1 MTFPLLPD
9 TSHAMSRQVPTV
21 IEVSADP
28 LVASGR
34 IRSDLTERG
43 GYKRLSV
50 SETRRLVSLAVVGVL
65 VAIALSSCGVQN
77 MARES
82 DASVSLASWGAAG
95 PVHGKAW
102 WYTFATVVVRGSPL
116 QIRDVSFLEYGGARV
131 IEVDA
136 FDIDHFPSLLTATN
150 SPALPKFL
158 LESKH
163 FAAVGATLDA
173 ETPYAL
179 MAEITLDPNS
189 PFGGITGVRFTFAG
203 HAIVGGRFPA
213 AVECGPSSGLN
224 PTTFRCLD
232 YASSLVQRSANL
244 RWVPYEE
251 RSM

>member
-1 MTFPLLPD
+1 
-9 TSHAMSRQVPTV
+9 MSRRVPTV
-21 IEVSADP
+21 IEVSADRR
-28 LVASGR
+28 VASGR
-34 IRSDLTERG
+34 IRSDLTGRG
-43 GYKRLSV
+43 RYKRLSV
-50 SETRRLVSLAVVGVL
+50 SETRRLVSLAVVGVI

-116 QIRDVSFLEYGGARV
+116 QIRDVSFLQYGGARV
-131 IEVDA
+131 IKVDA
-136 FDIDHFPSLLTATN
+136 FDIEHFPSLLTATN

-158 LESKH
+158 LERKH

-189 PFGGITGVRFTFAG
+189 PFGGIAGVRFTFAG
-203 HAIVGGRFPA
+203 HAIAGGRFPGSTA

-244 RWVPYEE
+244 LWVQYKL
-251 RSM
+251 R